1 MTQTQR
7 STSKLKVACFLLSII
22 MVVALFTSTSAGAD
36 LSASDVQRA
45 IDGGVAFLRGQQLK
59 NGAWGD
65 YSAYAGGKTALCA
78 LAMLSCGVPKEDP
91 DLARAIEFLRR
102 VEPKLTY
109 VVSLQTMVFCAADP
123 QRDKELIERNVRWL
137 ERMQNFNP
145 PRPGTWSYF
154 EATRSYGDNSN
165 TQFALLALNEAA
177 NAGFKVSPLVWERSL
192 KHWRQG
198 QANSGAWRYY
208 NSEHMPET
216 GSMTCAGLASMIIL
230 SDKTSANNSVLQNNE
245 FRCCLNAASNDNQRR
260 IRAGLQWLASH
271 FSVSRN
277 PGDNRVLYYLYALER
292 VGRMSG
298 QRFIGS
304 HDWYRE
310 GADYLIRL
318 KGARVN
324 RNQTM
329 EYWIGEDAEER
340 DPVIATCYALLFLSK
355 GRRAVLVSKLEYGL
369 SENWNVHQN
378 DIKNLTAFVEQRWH
392 KEMTWQNVDLNAAT
406 ADDLQMSPILYLGGV
421 NSPVPTN
428 ESQAKK
434 LAQKLRDYLDR
445 GGFIVAE
452 SVCSGAAFEA
462 GFKRLVDL
470 MFPGESNLLQPLPP
484 EHPIWRAE
492 VPISP
497 TQLRPIYGVSFGCRT
512 SIVYLPSQMGTPSL
526 SCLWEAAPA
535 LNNDPELN
543 DKNKDAIEGG
553 LNIGLN
559 IAAYA
564 TNRELK
570 TKDLVLASQNKS
582 SNFEQTVRGRLYVAN
597 VKHPGGCQSAPRA
610 LQNLLQAAAKELGLR
625 TGVEER
631 QIALSD
637 AKLYEFPILFMHGR
651 TAFTLTEAER
661 AKLKAYLDRGGVLFV
676 NSICGSEAFTNSFRR
691 QIALMYPDQ
700 TLKLVPGSDP
710 VWTTQFGGF
719 DLRQVEIRQSGK
731 SAAGTGKDSVIKSS
745 VKMEALTVNGR
756 YAIFFSPIDIS
767 CALEQYSSAS
777 CPGYSIKDA
786 AKIGLNVIL
795 YAVEK

>member
-1 MTQTQR
+1 MTRSQR
-7 STSKLKVACFLLSII
+7 SGNAPWIALGVLLTVLTMAFCSP
-22 MVVALFTSTSAGAD
+22 AATAAD
-36 LSASDVQRA
+36 LTASDVQRA
-45 IDGGVAFLRGQQLK
+45 IDGGVEFLRRQQLR
-59 NGAWGD
+59 NGSWGD
-65 YSAYAGGKTALCA
+65 YSAYTGGKTALCA

-91 DLARAIEFLRR
+91 QLALAIEYLRKI
-102 VEPKLTY
+102 PPQYTY

-123 QRDKELIERNVRWL
+123 ERDKELIIRNVHWL
-137 ERMQNFNP
+137 ERMQNQGP

-154 EATRSYGDNSN
+154 EATRAYGDNSN
-165 TQFALLALNEAA
+165 TQFAILALNEAS
-177 NAGFKVSPLVWERSL
+177 NAGFKVNPVVWEKAI

-198 QANSGAWRYY
+198 QTANGGWRYY
-208 NSEHMPET
+208 PVERLPET

-230 SDKTSANNSVLQNNE
+230 SDKINANNGVFRDNE
-245 FRCCLNAASNDNQRR
+245 FFCCQNLETNDNQRR

-271 FSVSRN
+271 FSVTRN

-310 GADYLIRL
+310 GSDYLIRL

-324 RNQTM
+324 SGQTL
-329 EYWIGEDAEER
+329 EYWVGEDAEER
-340 DPVIATCYALLFLSK
+340 DPIIATCYALLFLSK
-355 GRRAVLVSKLEYGL
+355 GRRAVLISKLEYGL
-369 SENWNVHQN
+369 TENWNVHHS
-378 DIKNLTAFVEQRWH
+378 DIKHLTAYVEQRWH

-406 ADDLQMSPILYLGGV
+406 VDDLQLSPILYLGGV

-428 ESQAKK
+428 EAQAKK

-452 SVCSGAAFEA
+452 SVCSGAAFDS
-462 GFKRLVDL
+462 GFKRLIML
-470 MFPGESNLLQPLPP
+470 MFPGESDLLQPLPP

-492 VPISP
+492 VPIKP

-512 SIVYLPSQMGTPSL
+512 SIVYLPSQTGVPSL

-535 LNNDPELN
+535 LKNDPTILPENLE
-543 DKNKDAIEGG
+543 KIEGG
-553 LNIGLN
+553 LNLGLN
-559 IAAYA
+559 IASYA

-570 TKDLVLASQNKS
+570 TKDLVLASQNDS

-597 VKHPGGCQSAPRA
+597 VRHPGGCQSAPRA
-610 LQNLLQAAAKELGLR
+610 LQNLLNSAAKELGLR

-631 QIALSD
+631 KIALSD

-651 TAFTLTEAER
+651 TAFNLTDVER
-661 AKLKAYLDRGGVLFV
+661 SKLKAYLDRGGVLFV
-676 NSICGSEAFTNSFRR
+676 NSICGSDAFTNSFRR
-691 QIALMYPDQ
+691 QVELMYPDQ
-700 TLKLVPGSDP
+700 KLKPIPGSDP
-710 VWTTQFGGF
+710 VWTNQFGGF
-719 DLRQVEIRQSGK
+719 DLKQVEIRL
-731 SAAGTGKDSVIKSS
+731 KSS
-745 VKMEALTVNGR
+745 GAAADKTSVVKKPVQMEALTVNGR
-756 YAIFFSPIDIS
+756 YAIFFSPIDLS

-777 CPGYSIKDA
+777 CPGYSVQDA